1 VAFKQKPAS
10 VAEERRYKRPVMFVR
25 PAPRAEMGVKRGFL
39 NSEQT
44 SSGIFVD
51 SEYQPKRLQQDRPLR
66 KGAEQA
72 HRQYYCGEQVEK

>member
-1 VAFKQKPAS
+1 
-10 VAEERRYKRPVMFVR
+10 
-25 PAPRAEMGVKRGFL
+25 MGVKRGFL